1 MPSIFERVS
10 KKMVKNFGGKDLR
23 PVKSLLDATHF
34 RQFSILRK
42 NPQSQFWEQPDIP
55 VECSLMDI
63 LAPGSSVPEVEVTR
77 PFFFSDTV
85 IQKWKAGMSASAGVD
100 GGASGEFTQS
110 RGSTLEFQ
118 KVTVPSRNLERLQN
132 SKLLDPE
139 PSFLKHCRERG
150 DNLYVVTEVVELT
163 NSTTLHDKSS
173 VTTLGKLSGSWNI
186 LIKGEVQGQIV
197 KDGAMTLTIPQG
209 TVMAYKKKQLVIKGN
224 GVTFLLI
231 STDAKHKTFQDE
243 LLKLR
248 SCSRRRLESG
258 QPVLSSLSVGRI
270 EEDYL
275 QGRIEEPFCPEPGTG
290 HRASLITVPSLEPR
304 QANSRGASDFKHL
317 QEEVFRK
324 IEALAQLSK
333 GVQDDVFNN
342 ILPMLGDRGALQ
354 DLMDVLDLDSWD
366 HLKGPG
372 SIILNKL
379 RQDSS
384 PPWVKPQDSIL
395 YLLQAMMVLSDTQ
408 LELLAL
414 SMEKRILLWQR
425 ELVRVI
431 LEPNFKYPWS
441 IPFTLPPELLAPLQG
456 EGLAITY
463 GLLEECGLKMELSSP
478 RSTWDLEA
486 KMPLSAL
493 YGTLSLLQQLAEA

>member
-77 PFFFSDTV
+77 SFFFSDTV
-85 IQKWKAGMSASAGVD
+85 IQKWKAGVSASAGVD

-186 LIKGEVQGQIV
+186 LIKGEVQGQTV
-197 KDGAMTLTIPQG
+197 KDGAVTLTIPQG

-224 GVTFLLI
+224 GVRSLVIPFL
-231 STDAKHKTFQDE
+231 
-243 LLKLR
+243 
-248 SCSRRRLESG
+248 
-258 QPVLSSLSVGRI
+258 
-270 EEDYL
+270 
-275 QGRIEEPFCPEPGTG
+275 GRIEEPFCP
-290 HRASLITVPSLEPR
+290 
-304 QANSRGASDFKHL
+304 DFKHL

-324 IEALAQLSK
+324 TEALAQLSK

>member
-1 MPSIFERVS
+1 MPSIFECVS
-10 KKMVKNFGGKDLR
+10 KKMVRNFGGKDLR

-55 VECSLMDI
+55 VEYSLMDI
-63 LAPGSSVPEVEVTR
+63 LAPGSSVPEVEVTS

-85 IQKWKAGMSASAGVD
+85 IQKWKAGVSVSAGVD
-100 GGASGEFTQS
+100 GSASGEFTQS
-110 RGSTLEFQ
+110 RESSLEFQ
-118 KVTVPSRNLERLQN
+118 KVTVPSQNLERLQN

-150 DNLYVVTEVVELT
+150 DNLYVVTEVIELT

-173 VTTLGKLSGSWNI
+173 VNTLGKLFGSWNI
-186 LIKGEVQGQIV
+186 LIKVWHGDTKTV
-197 KDGAMTLTIPQG
+197 TLTIPQG

-224 GVTFLLI
+224 GVSEYKPGRHLGWGRVALL
-231 STDAKHKTFQDE
+231 
-243 LLKLR
+243 LL
-248 SCSRRRLESG
+248 RRET
-258 QPVLSSLSVGRI
+258 
-270 EEDYL
+270 EERPLTCHLY
-275 QGRIEEPFCPEPGTG
+275 
-290 HRASLITVPSLEPR
+290 
-304 QANSRGASDFKHL
+304 FKHL

-324 IEALAQLSK
+324 TEALAQLSK
-333 GVQDDVFNN
+333 DVQGVVFYN

-354 DLMDVLDLDSWD
+354 DLMDVLSGGQVG
-366 HLKGPG
+366 HMGPG

-379 RQDSS
+379 RQDSR

-395 YLLQAMMVLSDTQ
+395 YLLQTMMVLSDTQ

>member
-224 GVTFLLI
+224 GV
-231 STDAKHKTFQDE
+231 K

-258 QPVLSSLSVGRI
+258 RI

-275 QGRIEEPFCPEPGTG
+275 QGSLVIPFLGRIEEPFCP
-290 HRASLITVPSLEPR
+290 
-304 QANSRGASDFKHL
+304 DFKHL

>member
-186 LIKGEVQGQIV
+186 LIKVWHGDT
-197 KDGAMTLTIPQG
+197 KTMTLTIPQG

-224 GVTFLLI
+224 GV
-231 STDAKHKTFQDE
+231 SEYK
-243 LLKLR
+243 
-248 SCSRRRLESG
+248 
-258 QPVLSSLSVGRI
+258 PGR
-270 EEDYL
+270 YL
-275 QGRIEEPFCPEPGTG
+275 GWGRV
-290 HRASLITVPSLEPR
+290 AL
-304 QANSRGASDFKHL
+304 ADFKHL

-354 DLMDVLDLDSWD
+354 DLMDVLSWGQVG
-366 HLKGPG
+366 HMGPG

>member
-1 MPSIFERVS
+1 MPSIFECVS
-10 KKMVKNFGGKDLR
+10 KKMVRNFGGKDLR

-55 VECSLMDI
+55 VEYSLMDI
-63 LAPGSSVPEVEVTR
+63 LAPGSSVPEVEVTS

-85 IQKWKAGMSASAGVD
+85 IQKWKAGVSVSAGVD
-100 GGASGEFTQS
+100 GSASGEFTQS
-110 RGSTLEFQ
+110 RESSLEFQ
-118 KVTVPSRNLERLQN
+118 KVTVPSQNLERLQN

-150 DNLYVVTEVVELT
+150 DNLYVVTEVIELT

-173 VTTLGKLSGSWNI
+173 VNTLGKLFGSWNI

-197 KDGAMTLTIPQG
+197 KDGAVTLTIPQG

-224 GVTFLLI
+224 GVMIPFL
-231 STDAKHKTFQDE
+231 
-243 LLKLR
+243 
-248 SCSRRRLESG
+248 
-258 QPVLSSLSVGRI
+258 
-270 EEDYL
+270 
-275 QGRIEEPFCPEPGTG
+275 GRIEEPFCP
-290 HRASLITVPSLEPR
+290 
-304 QANSRGASDFKHL
+304 DFKHL

-324 IEALAQLSK
+324 TEALAQLSK
-333 GVQDDVFNN
+333 DVQGVVFYN

-379 RQDSS
+379 RQDSR

-395 YLLQAMMVLSDTQ
+395 YLLQTMMVLSDTQ

>member
-1 MPSIFERVS
+1 MPSIFECVS
-10 KKMVKNFGGKDLR
+10 KKMVRNFGGKDLR

-55 VECSLMDI
+55 VEYSLMDI
-63 LAPGSSVPEVEVTR
+63 LAPGSSVPEVEVTS

-85 IQKWKAGMSASAGVD
+85 IQKWKAGVSVSAGVD
-100 GGASGEFTQS
+100 GSASGEFTQS
-110 RGSTLEFQ
+110 RESSLEFQ
-118 KVTVPSRNLERLQN
+118 KVTVPSQNLERLQN

-150 DNLYVVTEVVELT
+150 DNLYVVTEVIELT

-173 VTTLGKLSGSWNI
+173 VNTLGKLFGSWNI

-197 KDGAMTLTIPQG
+197 KDGAVTLTIPQG

-224 GVTFLLI
+224 GSYLNYRVVQEHVSDQVGEPDASPGHSAQQKPNYPIAFAANPPGVGIWPCGQGRSSEEEGLVIPFL
-231 STDAKHKTFQDE
+231 
-243 LLKLR
+243 
-248 SCSRRRLESG
+248 
-258 QPVLSSLSVGRI
+258 
-270 EEDYL
+270 
-275 QGRIEEPFCPEPGTG
+275 GRIEEPFCP
-290 HRASLITVPSLEPR
+290 
-304 QANSRGASDFKHL
+304 DFKHL

-324 IEALAQLSK
+324 TEALAQLSK
-333 GVQDDVFNN
+333 DVQGVVFYN

-379 RQDSS
+379 RQDSR

>member
-1 MPSIFERVS
+1 MGYRWS
-10 KKMVKNFGGKDLR
+10 KKMVRNFGGKDLR

-55 VECSLMDI
+55 VEYSLMDI
-63 LAPGSSVPEVEVTR
+63 LAPGSSVPEVEVTS

-85 IQKWKAGMSASAGVD
+85 IQKWKAGVSVSAGVD
-100 GGASGEFTQS
+100 GSASGEFTQS
-110 RGSTLEFQ
+110 RESSLEFQ
-118 KVTVPSRNLERLQN
+118 KVTVPSQNLERLQN

-150 DNLYVVTEVVELT
+150 DNLYVVTEVIELT

-173 VTTLGKLSGSWNI
+173 VNTLGKLFGSWNI
-186 LIKGEVQGQIV
+186 LIKVWHGDTKSMPSSHYILISQ
-197 KDGAMTLTIPQG
+197 
-209 TVMAYKKKQLVIKGN
+209 VMAYKKKQLVIKGN
-224 GVTFLLI
+224 GV
-231 STDAKHKTFQDE
+231 SEYK
-243 LLKLR
+243 
-248 SCSRRRLESG
+248 
-258 QPVLSSLSVGRI
+258 PGRH
-270 EEDYL
+270 L
-275 QGRIEEPFCPEPGTG
+275 GWGRV
-290 HRASLITVPSLEPR
+290 AL
-304 QANSRGASDFKHL
+304 ADFKHL

-324 IEALAQLSK
+324 TEALAQLSK
-333 GVQDDVFNN
+333 DVQGVVFYN

-354 DLMDVLDLDSWD
+354 DLMDLSGGQVG
-366 HLKGPG
+366 HMGPG

-379 RQDSS
+379 RQDSR

-395 YLLQAMMVLSDTQ
+395 YLLQTMMVLSDTQ

-493 YGTLSLLQQLAEA
+493 YGTLSLLQQLWINSSSRPQGDG

>member
-55 VECSLMDI
+55 VEYSLMDI
-63 LAPGSSVPEVEVTR
+63 LASGSSVPEVEVTR

-85 IQKWKAGMSASAGVD
+85 IQKWKAGVSVSAGVD
-100 GGASGEFTQS
+100 GSATGEFTQS

-118 KVTVPSRNLERLQN
+118 KVTVPSRNLESLQN

-173 VTTLGKLSGSWNI
+173 VNTLGKLSGSWNT

-197 KDGAMTLTIPQG
+197 KDGAMTLTIPRG

-224 GVTFLLI
+224 GV
-231 STDAKHKTFQDE
+231 
-243 LLKLR
+243 
-248 SCSRRRLESG
+248 SR
-258 QPVLSSLSVGRI
+258 PVLSSLSIGRI
-270 EEDYL
+270 KEHYS
-275 QGRIEEPFCPEPGTG
+275 QGRIEEPFW
-290 HRASLITVPSLEPR
+290 
-304 QANSRGASDFKHL
+304 QDFQHL
-317 QEEVFRK
+317 QEEVSRK
-324 IEALAQLSK
+324 TEALAQLSK
-333 GVQDDVFNN
+333 DIQGVVFYN

-379 RQDSS
+379 RQGSR

-425 ELVRVI
+425 ELVRII

-441 IPFTLPPELLAPLQG
+441 IPFTLPRELLAPLQG
-456 EGLAITY
+456 QGLAITY

>member
-34 RQFSILRK
+34 RQFSLLRK
-42 NPQSQFWEQPDIP
+42 NPQSQFWDQPDIP
-55 VECSLMDI
+55 VEYSLMDI
-63 LAPGSSVPEVEVTR
+63 LALGSSVPEVEVTR

-85 IQKWKAGMSASAGVD
+85 IQKWKAGVSVSAGVD
-100 GGASGEFTQS
+100 GSASGEFTQS

-150 DNLYVVTEVVELT
+150 DNLYVVTEVIELT

-173 VTTLGKLSGSWNI
+173 VNTLGKLSGSWNI

-224 GVTFLLI
+224 GVSEYKPGRHLGWGRVALLP
-231 STDAKHKTFQDE
+231 
-243 LLKLR
+243 LR
-248 SCSRRRLESG
+248 RET
-258 QPVLSSLSVGRI
+258 
-270 EEDYL
+270 EERPL
-275 QGRIEEPFCPEPGTG
+275 TCHLCCFPCPGE
-290 HRASLITVPSLEPR
+290 
-304 QANSRGASDFKHL
+304 GADFKHL

-324 IEALAQLSK
+324 TEALAQLSK
-333 GVQDDVFNN
+333 DVQGVVFYN

-354 DLMDVLDLDSWD
+354 DLMDVLDVDSWD

-379 RQDSS
+379 RQDSR

>member
-1 MPSIFERVS
+1 MPSIFECVS
-10 KKMVKNFGGKDLR
+10 KKMVRNFGGKDLR

-55 VECSLMDI
+55 VEYSLMDI
-63 LAPGSSVPEVEVTR
+63 LAPGSSVPEVEVTS

-85 IQKWKAGMSASAGVD
+85 IQKWKAGVSVSAGVD
-100 GGASGEFTQS
+100 GSASGEFTQS
-110 RGSTLEFQ
+110 RESSLEFQ
-118 KVTVPSRNLERLQN
+118 KVTVPSQNLERLQN

-150 DNLYVVTEVVELT
+150 DNLYVVTEVIELT

-173 VTTLGKLSGSWNI
+173 VNTLGKLFGSWNI

-197 KDGAMTLTIPQG
+197 KDGAVTLTIPQG

-231 STDAKHKTFQDE
+231 STDAKHKTFPDE
-243 LLKLR
+243 LLKLQG
-248 SCSRRRLESG
+248 CSRTRFGS
-258 QPVLSSLSVGRI
+258 
-270 EEDYL
+270 
-275 QGRIEEPFCPEPGTG
+275 GRIEEPFCPELRIG
-290 HRASLITVPSLEPR
+290 HHPSLITAPSLEPKP
-304 QANSRGASDFKHL
+304 ANSRGASDFKHL

-324 IEALAQLSK
+324 TEALAQLSK
-333 GVQDDVFNN
+333 DVQGVVFYN

-379 RQDSS
+379 RQDSR